1 MKRKIS
7 FTALVLILLI
17 ILNVM
22 IGGVL
27 VFFIQ
32 EIKEPKLD
40 VHFNLTQLTTEN
52 LKFTASISTRNDN
65 PYDLVIKNLIIIGR
79 TPKGDIILDVQIKG
93 GSVGANQFRGFT
105 TDGTLAF
112 PGDLSSRIY
121 TSINGV
127 FGVNIAG
134 IFEKTIPFQI
144 NITGSFQ
151 DLFQNIS
158 IPTLS
163 IQAEV
168 TEITENGVLF
178 QGLLRVENPNL
189 FELIIEDMTVRVQ
202 TENNDLVGEFSKI
215 EGAIRANNTTEF
227 SLNGSLFYDALNAK
241 VLSLIVTGSAGA
253 HLMGI
258 EKTVLLSTTAQL
270 LIPEIKELLFHN
282 ESLGITL
289 SLDAKLRLRGVLTT
303 IGLALYNPSKIPL
316 QANDLLCSIY
326 GLTGENKKIIGQKS
340 MEPSTLGSEQQNFLE
355 TDILLPYLKLFTAGT
370 GRFLPDW
377 FVIRIQGN
385 FSITGVNQYIP
396 VAIDATINPWILGL

>member
-93 GSVGANQFRGFT
+93 GSVGANQFRVFT

-270 LIPEIKELLFHN
+270 LIPEIK
-282 ESLGITL
+282 
-289 SLDAKLRLRGVLTT
+289 
-303 IGLALYNPSKIPL
+303 
-316 QANDLLCSIY
+316 
-326 GLTGENKKIIGQKS
+326 
-340 MEPSTLGSEQQNFLE
+340 
-355 TDILLPYLKLFTAGT
+355 
-370 GRFLPDW
+370 
-377 FVIRIQGN
+377 
-385 FSITGVNQYIP
+385 
-396 VAIDATINPWILGL
+396 